1 MAGKLT
7 WEFVNGHDDEIV
19 IKKKKGK
26 LTVDEIMK
34 FLQQYEQMN
43 RLGEGSL
50 CVIAWRNI
58 ADNYNGWDDPDE
70 EQPGDSVI
78 VDVLQD
84 SSRCFCG
91 RVLNVQF
98 CPNCG
103 EKLF

>member
-1 MAGKLT
+1 
-7 WEFVNGHDDEIV
+7 
-19 IKKKKGK
+19 
-26 LTVDEIMK
+26 
-34 FLQQYEQMN
+34 MN
-43 RLGEGSL
+43 NETRQGT
-50 CVIAWRNI
+50 
-58 ADNYNGWDDPDE
+58 DNGWDDPDE